1 MREGTK
7 ENEREGNRMR
17 KVEIERERRT
27 VEGGRCEN
35 GVIREGGRER
45 NRTRDIGEERGRE
58 NERYIGGERPRERDR
73 ERHTGMALRLVT
85 GMPHSSNQKRLN

>member
-17 KVEIERERRT
+17 KVEIERERERRT

-35 GVIREGGRER
+35 CVIREGGKREKQ
-45 NRTRDIGEERGRE
+45 
-58 NERYIGGERPRERDR
+58 NERYWGRERER
-73 ERHTGMALRLVT
+73 ERERETERDTLAWPCDLLLECHTRPT
-85 GMPHSSNQKRLN
+85 KRD